1 MKNERPILLTFISL
15 TLCGGIVLELI
26 QGNGEIIHIIK
37 LSIFLF
43 ITTIITSFLWGIYF
57 ATKGIDRNVGLID
70 GEEIVYFQSV
80 EEINFNTSKNS
91 IEIKGFTQ
99 LKNTINEVK
108 ILNINKI
115 NWNNEWIYNIVDENG
130 LILQGFS
137 INILNKNYDNP
148 KRGRMIKKIFFKSK
162 FKQKYEEVYNIY
174 FEAGDIF
181 ECNILAE
188 EIVLNGE
195 KIKLL

>member
-108 ILNINKI
+108 ILNINT
-115 NWNNEWIYNIVDENG
+115 
-130 LILQGFS
+130 
-137 INILNKNYDNP
+137 
-148 KRGRMIKKIFFKSK
+148 FKV
-162 FKQKYEEVYNIY
+162 FN
-174 FEAGDIF
+174 
-181 ECNILAE
+181 L
-188 EIVLNGE
+188 
-195 KIKLL
+195 

>member
-1 MKNERPILLTFISL
+1 M
-15 TLCGGIVLELI
+15 
-26 QGNGEIIHIIK
+26 
-37 LSIFLF
+37 F

-108 ILNINKI
+108 IL
-115 NWNNEWIYNIVDENG
+115 
-130 LILQGFS
+130 
-137 INILNKNYDNP
+137 
-148 KRGRMIKKIFFKSK
+148 IK
-162 FKQKYEEVYNIY
+162 
-174 FEAGDIF
+174 
-181 ECNILAE
+181 
-188 EIVLNGE
+188 
-195 KIKLL
+195 